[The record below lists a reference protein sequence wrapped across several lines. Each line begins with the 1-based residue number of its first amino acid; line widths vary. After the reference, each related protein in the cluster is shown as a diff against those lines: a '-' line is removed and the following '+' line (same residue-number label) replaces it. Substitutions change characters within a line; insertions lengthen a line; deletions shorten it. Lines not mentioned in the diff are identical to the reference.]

1 MCVLHVVLLF
11 GVTLKY
17 YAFYFAAI
25 HNLLYFTLLQLY
37 ECRKS
42 QNHIYVMLLNPFAFS
57 VYLSIDLC
65 FCSSYSS
72 FLRRYVFPKSVS
84 YGKMW
89 ASKLKKDVAR
99 RIRRLET
106 VRLKWLQ
113 SVDISKV
120 IAGMWFPYCLVS
132 HQLCELLPTFAS
144 SLLIPNATFCVLF
157 LTATWVRSK
166 WNSWHQYW
174 CLWTTARA
182 VNESVVNT

>member
-1 MCVLHVVLLF
+1 MRS
-11 GVTLKY
+11 TLQLY
-17 YAFYFAAI
+17 TI
-25 HNLLYFTLLQLY
+25 YFTLLQLY

-157 LTATWVRSK
+157 WQLLG
-166 WNSWHQYW
+166 
-174 CLWTTARA
+174 C
-182 VNESVVNT
+182 VVNGIAGINIDACELLREQ